1 MYPCL
6 TFQHVL
12 QIVPPLTRHLQLHRR
27 ESSPAAP
34 QAQKSHQCH
43 PDLRHPALLLQI
55 ITLSYLTP
63 GDADLFTT
71 RVPTFLTFLTSAIID
86 IRWIPDDPYA
96 CQVSRSSGAV
106 SNQQRGASS
115 RDPATLLLLVT
126 KHEDH
131 ECAQIDRTGEYFYL
145 LGRVVSS
152 KWLQWVSRSVV

>member
-12 QIVPPLTRHLQLHRR
+12 QIVPPPDSSPYIGEKARRLRPKPKRVVINIIRICVTRHV
-27 ESSPAAP
+27 
-34 QAQKSHQCH
+34 
-43 PDLRHPALLLQI
+43 LLLQI

-96 CQVSRSSGAV
+96 
-106 SNQQRGASS
+106 
-115 RDPATLLLLVT
+115 
-126 KHEDH
+126 
-131 ECAQIDRTGEYFYL
+131 
-145 LGRVVSS
+145 
-152 KWLQWVSRSVV
+152 